1 MEPVGA
7 TGVAT
12 AVAIGAGSILVAQ
25 GVAAVGQVA
34 VEHLKEEYEKI
45 DVAKARDTDDFRENL
60 RID

>member
-1 MEPVGA
+1 MEPGSA
-7 TGVAT
+7 TATAT
-12 AVAIGAGSILVAQ
+12 AVAVGAGAILVAQ
-25 GVAAVGQVA
+25 GVVAVGQVA